1 MKTDILVES
10 WKNFIKEQDEVDP
23 ITLPMRREPERFSV
37 GLVPMSAKPFH
48 KGHMFLIQAAA
59 EKCDRVIVYVSIS
72 DRSRKGEI
80 TIYGEDMQLIWESII
95 TKHLPKNAKCVYG
108 GSPVG
113 KVYEFLGNISEQGTA
128 GDETYAI
135 YTGQDDAKRYQDKYW
150 SNIKDQVW
158 VKEFLRGNDS
168 PNISGTLMRSYLS
181 NASQDKF
188 LFLDGL
194 PDIPDSDKEEIFNIL
209 FRRLN

>member
-72 DRSRKGEI
+72 DYLCI
-80 TIYGEDMQLIWESII
+80 CFPFLIV
-95 TKHLPKNAKCVYG
+95 CVSLY
-108 GSPVG
+108 VIVVVF
-113 KVYEFLGNISEQGTA
+113 KVCMPRCLHVCMSACFL
-128 GDETYAI
+128 
-135 YTGQDDAKRYQDKYW
+135 
-150 SNIKDQVW
+150 
-158 VKEFLRGNDS
+158 L
-168 PNISGTLMRSYLS
+168 
-181 NASQDKF
+181 
-188 LFLDGL
+188 
-194 PDIPDSDKEEIFNIL
+194 
-209 FRRLN
+209 